1 MSEVKIMAS
10 YEDNGKNLT
19 CKAENAKMT
28 NKKLSWKQVSLK
40 LDVLC
45 K

>member
-19 CKAENAKMT
+19 GKAENSKMT
-28 NKKLSWKQVSLK
+28 NRKLSWKEASLK